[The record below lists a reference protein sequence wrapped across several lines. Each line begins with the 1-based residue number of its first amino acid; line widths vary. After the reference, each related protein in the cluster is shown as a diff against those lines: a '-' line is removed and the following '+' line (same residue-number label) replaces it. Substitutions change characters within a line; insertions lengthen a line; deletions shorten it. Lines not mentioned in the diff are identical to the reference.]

1 MSHPS
6 VHYVDADSPARVMF
20 SGEQLLIEHLP
31 PGTRVL
37 YPKPAIV
44 GLKDPDAAIRYPINH
59 PLGLDPLHALLAPGM
74 KVTLALDDISLPLPP
89 MRRPDVR
96 QRVLEIV
103 LEILGDHGVDDIH
116 IIAALAVHRRM
127 TPDELKHAVGDK
139 IYNAYAPERLYN
151 HDAEDNANMVDLG
164 RTDKDELVQMNK
176 RAVDSDLI
184 IY

>member
-1 MSHPS
+1 MSSS
-6 VHYVDADSPARVMF
+6 VITLDSDSPPRVMF

-37 YPKPAIV
+37 YPKPPIV
-44 GLKDPDAAIRYPINH
+44 GLKDPDAAIRYAINH
-59 PLGLDPLHALLAPGM
+59 PIGMEPLHALLFPGM
-74 KVTLALDDISLPLPP
+74 KVTIAFDDISLPLPP

-139 IYNAYAPERLYN
+139 IYNAYAPDQLYN
-151 HDAEDNANMVDLG
+151 HDAEDLDNMVELG
-164 RTDKDELVQMNK
+164 RT
-176 RAVDSDLI
+176 
-184 IY
+184 